1 MSTVVLASGN
11 RGKLREL
18 QHALR
23 DTPYNLIPQG
33 ELGVPDAI
41 EDGQTFIENALIKAR
56 HGARLTGK
64 HALADDSGLVVPA
77 LGGAPGIY
85 SSRYSGKGDK
95 ANNDKL
101 LAAMAGY
108 QGDQRRAWFICVLV
122 FLSSADDPAPI
133 VAEGRW
139 HGFIAED
146 IRGEGGFGYDPIFVI
161 DGQGRTAAELS
172 ADEKQ
177 ALSHRGQAIAALRAK
192 LGA

>member
-1 MSTVVLASGN
+1 MSSVILASGN
-11 RGKLREL
+11 RGKLNEL

-23 DTPYNLIPQG
+23 DTHYTLIPQS
-33 ELGVPDAI
+33 ELGVTDAI

-56 HGARLTGK
+56 HAAKLTGK
-64 HALADDSGLVVPA
+64 PALADDSGLVVPA

-95 ANNDKL
+95 GNNDKL
-101 LAAMAGY
+101 LSAMAGY
-108 QGDQRRAWFICVLV
+108 QGDQRRAWFICVVV
-122 FLSSADDPAPI
+122 FLSSDDDPAPI

-139 HGFIAED
+139 HGHIAD
-146 IRGEGGFGYDPIFVI
+146 NLRGQGGFGYDPVFVI
-161 DGQGRTAAELS
+161 DGQDRRAAELT

-177 ALSHRGQAIAALRAK
+177 ALSHRGQAIASLRAK